1 MKKKFIAYFL
11 LTVSLAVSSQ
21 FISKNL
27 RTSFDSA
34 PVTYLTSEQDAQISA
49 ESQLLANQQII
60 LAESA
65 NIKDSSTSDAQD
77 TKPAP
82 ALSRGGTGLSKSQAV
97 SSEKS
102 VVKKQNSAA
111 GKSGSTT
118 QTTAS
123 SNVQL
128 LDWWKSG
135 QFTFSIGTVAEVKDF
150 YTGKTFMVKRTM
162 GTNHADSEALT
173 KKDTDIIKSIWGGF
187 SWNRRPVILTIGG
200 KRYAASMSAMP
211 HAGLDSAP
219 EYATINNRSEGYG
232 TGQNLDVIKGNGMD
246 GHFDIHFLNSTRH
259 KDGQK
264 DPQHQAALLV
274 AAGK

>member
-11 LTVSLAVSSQ
+11 LTVSLAAFSQ
-21 FISKNL
+21 FISKSL
-27 RTSFDSA
+27 WTSFNSA
-34 PVTYLTSEQDAQISA
+34 PVTYLTSEQDAQ
-49 ESQLLANQQII
+49 LT
-60 LAESA
+60 AESA

-82 ALSRGGTGLSKSQAV
+82 ALSRGGTGLSESQAA
-97 SSEKS
+97 SSEKA
-102 VVKKQNSAA
+102 VVKQQNSAA
-111 GKSGSTT
+111 GKSGSTP
-118 QTTAS
+118 QTAAS

-135 QFTFSIGTVAEVKDF
+135 QSTFSIGTVAEVKDF

-219 EYATINNRSEGYG
+219 AYKVINNRSDGYG

-264 DPQHQAALLV
+264 DPQHQAALLI

>member
-1 MKKKFIAYFL
+1 MNKRFIAYFL
-11 LTVSLAVSSQ
+11 LAVSLAASSQ
-21 FISKNL
+21 FTLKNL
-27 RTSFDSA
+27 KTSFNSA
-34 PVTYLTSEQDAQISA
+34 PVTYFTSEQDAQITA
-49 ESQLLANQQII
+49 ENLLLANQQII
-60 LAESA
+60 LAEGA
-65 NIKDSSTSDAQD
+65 DIKASSSSDAQG
-77 TKPAP
+77 TKPSI
-82 ALSRGGTGLSKSQAV
+82 ALSRGGTGLSESQAS

-102 VVKKQNSAA
+102 VVKNQNSAA
-111 GKSGSTT
+111 GKSGSTPKT
-118 QTTAS
+118 AAS

-219 EYATINNRSEGYG
+219 AYAVINNRSEGYG

-259 KDGQK
+259 KDGQE